1 MRLVFVL
8 LSVFQT
14 ANAFVPVQ
22 TVTHLKN
29 YCNNPFE
36 ESSSVNLSTIDLFSP
51 ELQSTLMIAEVEEWR
66 QYVPLIGKLF
76 NNYDGHV
83 NTNVTAK
90 LTHIY

>member
-14 ANAFVPVQ
+14 ASAFAPVQ
-22 TVTHLKN
+22 TVTHLKT
-29 YCNNPFE
+29 YSNNPFE
-36 ESSSVNLSTIDLFSP
+36 NSQSSVNLSAINPLSP

-76 NNYDGHV
+76 KNYD
-83 NTNVTAK
+83 TR
-90 LTHIY
+90 LISI